1 MLCILTFILAF
12 VCPLWLMATLSD
24 TQIYGVIAVAFLSPF
39 VVFFIFKRKM
49 GKMGAAYLSAN
60 SLEVILNK
68 ESKKI
73 EFKDLLSYKVDE
85 GYKGINLKIKMTDK
99 NVIRIIADTDYCKIA
114 DFRVFC
120 NDLKLT
126 IEQFKNG

>member
-1 MLCILTFILAF
+1 
-12 VCPLWLMATLSD
+12 
-24 TQIYGVIAVAFLSPF
+24 
-39 VVFFIFKRKM
+39 
-49 GKMGAAYLSAN
+49 MGAAYLSAN

-99 NVIRIIADTDYCKIA
+99 NVIRIIVYTDYCKIA